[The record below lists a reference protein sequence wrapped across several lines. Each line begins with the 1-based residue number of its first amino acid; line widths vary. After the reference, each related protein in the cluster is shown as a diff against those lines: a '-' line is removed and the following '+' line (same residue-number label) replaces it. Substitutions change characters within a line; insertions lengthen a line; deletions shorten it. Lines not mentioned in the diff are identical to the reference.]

1 MEAFNKTLSTILE
14 KIGTKII
21 RLGQISFLRPCVLQR
36 EDVLPLE
43 IKLHMLRVAAHEAI
57 TIKEKVNLHLVE
69 LEALDEDKLATQQN
83 LEFYLYL
90 ISNAFNKGGELGF

>member
-1 MEAFNKTLSTILE
+1 
-14 KIGTKII
+14 
-21 RLGQISFLRPCVLQR
+21 
-36 EDVLPLE
+36 
-43 IKLHMLRVAAHEAI
+43 MLRVAAHEAI
-57 TIKEKVNLHLVE
+57 TIKEKINLHLVE